1 MRQVRWQCE
10 GVANAKAGVVDLG
23 MSESVAEGV
32 SESTSVLCL
41 PESKSISQ
49 TSCCFFFLP
58 QKGTLLKIKL
68 YYDLILLLGG
78 DSN

>member
-1 MRQVRWQCE
+1 MCE

-41 PESKSISQ
+41 PESKSISK
-49 TSCCFFFLP
+49 TSCCFF
-58 QKGTLLKIKL
+58 TLERHIVKNKAILRSDKSKL
-68 YYDLILLLGG
+68 F
-78 DSN
+78 